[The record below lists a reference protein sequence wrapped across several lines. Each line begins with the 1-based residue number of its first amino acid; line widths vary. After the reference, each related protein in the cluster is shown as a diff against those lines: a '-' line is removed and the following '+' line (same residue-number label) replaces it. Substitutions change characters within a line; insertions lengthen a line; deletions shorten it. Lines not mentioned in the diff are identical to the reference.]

1 MDITDQAQ
9 LGKIMQAAAVLGQTV
24 EEVFVRERNDKFEGK
39 IVIKSSDGTVLEEAY
54 VPADKTETLA
64 QLAAEKVRCEGKTA
78 DLTAKIAEVE
88 AI

>member
-9 LGKIMQAAAVLGQTV
+9 LGNIIKAAQVLGHTV
-24 EEVFVRERNDKFEGK
+24 EETFVRERDNKFEGK
-39 IVIKSSDGTVLEEAY
+39 IVIKTADGTVLDSAY

-78 DLTAKIAEVE
+78 ELTSKIAEVE